1 MDDMASRHLAQ
12 YRAAIKADN
21 ERRFAQANKNAS
33 RMQENKDR
41 AASFERAKMI
51 EKSRMDQLLARLAS
65 EERRQT
71 QAIQA
76 RREEMLADGK
86 LKRVMKNYGKGG
98 GWVEE
103 WVPR

>member
-1 MDDMASRHLAQ
+1 MDDMVSRHLAQ

-21 ERRFAQANKNAS
+21 ERRFAQANINAS

-41 AASFERAKMI
+41 AASFERARMI
-51 EKSRMDQLLARLAS
+51 EQSKMDQLLARLAS

-76 RREEMLADGK
+76 KREEMIADGK
-86 LKRVMKNYGKGG
+86 LKKIRKNYGRGG
-98 GWVEE
+98 GWVTE